1 MSFLQNVRLKFQAKK
16 YDAAQRV
23 AQDRIRKMHEHDS
36 ALVQK
41 LVAKKTLP
49 SFQQWRF
56 LSKYLSRTEK
66 LVLRI
71 LTGIVLVCLL
81 ALGVNVYFN
90 YSEAVPVAG
99 GSYTEGLVGSPRHI
113 NPMFSQSNDA
123 DMDIASLVY
132 SGLLKFTQTGFEP
145 DLAESYTISE
155 DQKIYTFKLRQDV
168 YWHDGEKFDADDV
181 IFTFGRIANPL
192 TKTTLYYNFKGAT
205 FEKVDQYTVKI
216 ILAEAFA
223 PFIESLSVGI
233 LPEHLWQDIQ
243 PENTALAD
251 YNLKPVGTGPY
262 KFKSLLKNKQG
273 EIKSLNLER
282 NAGYYAKTAYIE
294 NLTFKFH
301 GTIEEAIEAMN
312 NKNIEGLAYLP
323 KELRERI
330 INNRNLNF
338 HLLQLPQYTAVFFNS
353 NESPVLKDVQIRK
366 LLSHSVNKEKIV
378 NEILNA
384 EAQIIDS
391 CILPGSLGYNPDIAK
406 FPYNIEYVK
415 AELEKAGWTLADYK
429 QETPS
434 TAPTPEATPTAAAEE
449 YLYQVRKLKTRYL
462 EFSLTTVEHPE
473 YIEIAKEL
481 IKEWQVIGAKVNLVL
496 VKPDQIQEII
506 KTRNYE
512 TLLYGQVLGQDP
524 DPYPFWHSSQ
534 KSFPGLNLT
543 SLVDPKIDKLL
554 EEARKTANAEERAGK
569 YKEFQKLLAEQAPA
583 VFLYNPTYTYPQSK
597 KIKNFTT
604 SKIITPSNRFQDIT
618 SWYIKTTRKLNF

>member
-1 MSFLQNVRLKFQAKK
+1 
-16 YDAAQRV
+16 
-23 AQDRIRKMHEHDS
+23 MHEQDA

-41 LVAKKTLP
+41 LVAKRTLP
-49 SFQQWRF
+49 SFAQWRF
-56 LSKYLSRTEK
+56 LSKYLSNTEK
-66 LVLRI
+66 LLLRI
-71 LTGIVLVCLL
+71 LSGFVLVCLL

-90 YSEAVPVAG
+90 YSVAVPVVG
-99 GSYTEGLVGSPRHI
+99 GSYTEGLVGTPRHI
-113 NPMFSQSNDA
+113 DPLFAQSNDA
-123 DMDIASLVY
+123 DMDIAGLVY
-132 SGLLKFTQTGFEP
+132 SGLLKFNQSGFEP
-145 DLAESYTISE
+145 DLAESYTVSD
-155 DQKIYTFKLRQDV
+155 DQKTYTFKLRQDV
-168 YWHDGEKFDADDV
+168 SWHDGEKFDADDV

-205 FEKVDQYTVKI
+205 FEKVDDYTVKI
-216 ILAEAFA
+216 TLSDAFA
-223 PFIESLSVGI
+223 PFIESLGIGI
-233 LPEHLWQDIQ
+233 LPEHLWDSIQ
-243 PENTALAD
+243 PENMALAD
-251 YNLKPVGTGPY
+251 YNLKPIGTGPY

-282 NAGYYAKTAYIE
+282 NDKFYAKTAFIE

-301 GTIEEAIEAMN
+301 ATIEEAIDAMN

-338 HLLQLPQYTAVFFNS
+338 HLLQLPQYTAVFFNY
-353 NESPVLKDVQIRK
+353 NENPVLKDVAIRK

-391 CILPGSLGYNPDIAK
+391 CILPGSLGYNPEITK

-415 AELEKAGWTLADYK
+415 TELEKAGWTLADYTV
-429 QETPS
+429 EPAATTTTTTPP
-434 TAPTPEATPTAAAEE
+434 AGAAASAPVSPVTGQP

-496 VKPDQIQEII
+496 VKPDQIQEVI

-512 TLLYGQVLGQDP
+512 TLLYGQVLGLDP

-534 KSFPGLNLT
+534 KSFPGLNL
-543 SLVDPKIDKLL
+543 SSISDSKIDALL
-554 EEARKTANAEERAGK
+554 EQARKTANAGERADK

-583 VFLYNPTYTYPQSK
+583 IFLYNPTYTYPQSK
-597 KIKNFTT
+597 KIKDFNT
-604 SKIITPSNRFQDIT
+604 SKTITPSNRFQDIT
-618 SWYIKTTRKLNF
+618 SWDISTTRELAF